1 MSDDVVL
8 TVDPGACRFKGAVT
22 GSFDGEKVLI
32 TIESDCPYV
41 KKLNDELKDLSI
53 EEIIKMPFGENKAYV
68 LGGRLLKHSV
78 CPYPMTVLK
87 CAEHAAG
94 FALAKDIHM
103 VYRRD

>member
-8 TVDPGACRFKGAVT
+8 MVDPGACRFKGSVKA
-22 GSFDGEKVLI
+22 SFDGEKVSI
-32 TIESDCPYV
+32 EIESDCPYV
-41 KKLNDELKDLSI
+41 KRLNDQLENMTI

-78 CPYPMTVLK
+78 CPYPMSVLK

-103 VYRRD
+103 EYKRD